1 MTENVQVEQTVLP
14 GVGVRQEL
22 ATAAGRRLGVIEL
35 RDGRRVLLVYD
46 RDDPDACSETLR
58 LTDEEADALAT
69 ILGAPH
75 WNSVVRRLETLKEQA
90 GLVIEELPVEE
101 GSPYGA
107 ATLGDTQARTRTGAS
122 IVAVLRAGVVHPS
135 PGPEFPFAAGD
146 LVVVV
151 GTREGVDG
159 VAAILA
165 GRS

>member
-1 MTENVQVEQTVLP
+1 MTDNVQVEQTVLP

-58 LTDEEADALAT
+58 LTDEEADALAG
-69 ILGAPH
+69 ILGAPK
-75 WNSVVRRLETLKEQA
+75 VVRHLARLSEQA
-90 GLVIEELPVEE
+90 GLVIEQLPVEE
-101 GSPYGA
+101 GSPYAG

-122 IVAVLRAGVVHPS
+122 IVAVLRDGAVHPS
-135 PGPEFPFAAGD
+135 PGPDFPFAAGD

-159 VAAILA
+159 VAAILT
-165 GRS
+165 GRG